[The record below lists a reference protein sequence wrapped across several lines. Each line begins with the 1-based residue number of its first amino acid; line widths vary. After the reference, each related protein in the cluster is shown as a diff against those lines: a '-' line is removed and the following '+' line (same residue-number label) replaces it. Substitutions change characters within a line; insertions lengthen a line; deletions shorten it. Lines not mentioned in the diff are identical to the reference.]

1 MSKFENKPLIKLL
14 GPFFQEKLSETTRK
28 QLFMLFFFFNFEV
41 I

>member
-1 MSKFENKPLIKLL
+1 MSKLENKTLIKLL

-28 QLFMLFFFFNFEV
+28 QLFILVSFHLGV